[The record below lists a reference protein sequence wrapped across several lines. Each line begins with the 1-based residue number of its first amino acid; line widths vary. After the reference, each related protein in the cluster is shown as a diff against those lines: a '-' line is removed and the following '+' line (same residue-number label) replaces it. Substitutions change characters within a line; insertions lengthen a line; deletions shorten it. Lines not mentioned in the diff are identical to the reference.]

1 MWRLSGL
8 IVRDLGRQADL
19 QRRATQ
25 SREKMA
31 RREMA
36 RKGAR
41 VLAAQADNSLL
52 IIQAAGLIL
61 ALLAAL
67 LLINP

>member
-1 MWRLSGL
+1 MRRHSGL

-25 SREKMA
+25 SREK
-31 RREMA
+31 MA

>member
-1 MWRLSGL
+1 
-8 IVRDLGRQADL
+8 
-19 QRRATQ
+19 
-25 SREKMA
+25 
-31 RREMA
+31 MA